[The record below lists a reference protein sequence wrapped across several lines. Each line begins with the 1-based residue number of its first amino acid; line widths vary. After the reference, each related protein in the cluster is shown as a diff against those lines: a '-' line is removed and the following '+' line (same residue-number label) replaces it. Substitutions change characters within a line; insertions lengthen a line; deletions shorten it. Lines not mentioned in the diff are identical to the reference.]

1 MGSTLVTAIF
11 IAIMLFITVLDFMS
25 YLQEKHKD
33 FKSIIVSLGVLGT
46 FVGICIGLFQ
56 FDTSNIKASV
66 PLLLDGLKIAFITS
80 IVGMGLSIFLSIF
93 QKFGS
98 SSEMEDDF
106 QVLLSINNKL
116 DTLPA
121 INENIQ
127 QLSKD
132 ISNVKEEMRNNQVMM
147 FEFLEKSLNK
157 INQSLDDTID
167 KLAEGATEE
176 IIQALERVI
185 SDFNN
190 NLTEQFGDNFKQ
202 LNESVKNMI
211 LWQENYKASIQEI
224 ESSFN
229 QALLGLSMTDEKLND
244 ITSNYQK
251 IDQTHQNLNQI
262 ITTNQNQIN
271 NMEHHLKQMAVTGE
285 KAKLMMDSV
294 DSFSEKIKGSLS
306 TQSEILT
313 QLIKENRVLKEEISK
328 QLPESLGEL
337 NQALTSLT
345 HKFRDDYNG
354 FLEHIAKIMELSH
367 KI

>member
-1 MGSTLVTAIF
+1 
-11 IAIMLFITVLDFMS
+11 
-25 YLQEKHKD
+25 
-33 FKSIIVSLGVLGT
+33 
-46 FVGICIGLFQ
+46 
-56 FDTSNIKASV
+56 
-66 PLLLDGLKIAFITS
+66 
-80 IVGMGLSIFLSIF
+80 
-93 QKFGS
+93 
-98 SSEMEDDF
+98 MEDDF

-132 ISNVKEEMRNNQVMM
+132 ISNVKEEMRENQVMM

-229 QALLGLSMTDEKLND
+229 QALLGLSMTDEKLNN

-271 NMEHHLKQMAVTGE
+271 NMEQHLKQMAVTGE

-294 DSFSEKIKGSLS
+294 DNFSEKIKGSLS